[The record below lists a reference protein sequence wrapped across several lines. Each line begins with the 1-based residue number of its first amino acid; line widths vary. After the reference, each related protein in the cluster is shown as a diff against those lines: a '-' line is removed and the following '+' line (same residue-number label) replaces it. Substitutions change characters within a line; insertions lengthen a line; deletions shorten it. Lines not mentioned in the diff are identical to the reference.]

1 MNKIIRLLLPTLL
14 YIGLAIPVAAQR
26 PHYEKLSPMLRHLV
40 VDRQH
45 QQVGAQRTAVMTST
59 SASDSM
65 RNNSREVC
73 AFVRVTAD
81 ADAVFA
87 RHGCRQLCRYGS
99 LYVAM
104 IPLEQLA
111 SLSLEKTVSRIEAR
125 PSGKALMDSVVY
137 QINAA
142 PAHEGLDLPEC
153 FNGRG
158 VVMGVMDIGF
168 DLTHPTFYSRD
179 TTEYRIKAFW
189 DQLSQD
195 TIGSPFPVGR
205 DYTTKSELLS
215 VGHARD
221 GLDMTHGTH
230 TLGTAAGSGYDTNY
244 RGIAPESDICIVANA
259 VGDDLAYIDS
269 ADVYKYTFATDAL
282 GFKYIFDYA
291 DRVGKPCV
299 ISFSEGSGEDFWGY
313 DQLYYEM
320 LDSLLGPGHV
330 IVASA
335 GNQGRVKS
343 WFRKPKD
350 MPSMGTFL
358 YSSSTSMYFTLK
370 SADDFDLRFVSY
382 SDPNDTLTISTRQVL
397 QQEDSVLTVVIER
410 DDRKLAVELMAYP
423 SCYEPS
429 ETCYDVTLLTTKGV
443 GAKPPLSVEILGV
456 NADVEAFR
464 VTGVF
469 TENTLNPQLNA
480 GECVRNIH
488 SPSSSP
494 SVICVGATIYR
505 RGITNYLGKWKESEP
520 GKDGMRVTASS
531 VGPTY
536 DGRIKPDVMAPG
548 ANIISAY
555 SSYYL
560 ENHPKA
566 GDITWDV
573 AHFDFNGRTYAWNSN
588 SGTSMSTP
596 AVGGAI
602 ALWLQANPRLTPQD
616 VLGVISRTSRH
627 NDPELSYPNNEWGY
641 GEIDVYAGLLDVLGL
656 SGIKTI
662 SSRPTRASICF
673 IDRQLLRV
681 GFESPLQHKATLRL
695 FNLSGIQ
702 LHAERLPAGIATHD
716 LLLPLLSEGI
726 YVVQIDGDESVTGS
740 QLIRR

>member
-1 MNKIIRLLLPTLL
+1 MSAWGQSPDR
-14 YIGLAIPVAAQR
+14 A
-26 PHYEKLSPMLRHLV
+26 KLSPWLRQIARVQNSVPSQEGPVRQKAQQSPLV
-40 VDRQH
+40 H
-45 QQVGAQRTAVMTST
+45 
-59 SASDSM
+59 
-65 RNNSREVC
+65 
-73 AFVRVTAD
+73 AFVRLTPDGNKALSEN
-81 ADAVFA
+81 
-87 RHGCRQLCRYGS
+87 GCQS
-99 LYVAM
+99 
-104 IPLEQLA
+104 LA
-111 SLSLEKTVSRIEAR
+111 SYGNLHIASIPINRLSAMSHDPRVLRIEAS
-125 PSGKALMDSVVY
+125 PSNHVLTDSMAIHLHATDVYTGQGLPQAYTGK
-137 QINAA
+137 
-142 PAHEGLDLPEC
+142 
-153 FNGRG
+153 G
-158 VVMGVMDIGF
+158 VVMGLMDVGF
-168 DLTHPTFYSRD
+168 DLTHPNFYSRD
-179 TTEYRIKAFW
+179 TSDYRIRRFW

-205 DYTTKSELLS
+205 DFTTKEELLAL
-215 VGHARD
+215 GHSRD
-221 GLDMTHGTH
+221 GLDLTHGTH
-230 TLGTAAGSGYDTNY
+230 TLGIAAGSGYGTQY
-244 RGIAPESDICIVANA
+244 RGMAPEADICLVANA
-259 VGDDLAYIDS
+259 VTDDLPYIDS
-269 ADVYKYTFATDAL
+269 TDVYKYTFATDAL

-320 LDSLLGPGHV
+320 LDSLMGPGHI

-382 SDPNDTLTISTRQVL
+382 SDPNDTLTISARQVL